1 MALTG
6 LQIYKLLP
14 RTNCGECGPPTCLA
28 FAMQLAQKKA
38 SLDACPYVSDEA
50 KAALEGAS
58 APPIRLVKIGTDGN
72 ELAVGNE
79 TVLFR
84 HEETFHH
91 PCGIAVAITD
101 ELEGEALD
109 KKIEDINGLW
119 FERVGQTIG
128 VELIAIKDTTGNPQK
143 YTSVAKEIVAKSK
156 KAPILMSFEPNVIR
170 LAAVSA
176 RSKNPLIYAANSEN
190 YQAMANIAKT
200 VKCPLAVCGN
210 GLDEVAD
217 LTEKIK
223 ALGVEDLV
231 IDTGAREPLK
241 VMQDLTQIRRL
252 ALRRSFRSLGYPA
265 ITFIEDEEKQIL
277 QASTY
282 ISKYAGIVVCP
293 GSEPWQILPL
303 LAMRQNIYTDPRVP
317 LQVEPKVYEVG
328 DVTPDSP
335 VLMTTN
341 FSLTYFTVLG
351 EVEASKIP
359 AYILAVDTEG
369 QSVLTAYASEKL
381 TAEGVAK
388 ALNETGMKDKVN
400 HNKIVI
406 PGYVAVMSGK
416 LEEESG
422 WKVLVGPREASALPA
437 YLRQYQN

>member
-72 ELAVGNE
+72 ELAIGNE

-109 KKIEDINGLW
+109 KKIEEINGLW
-119 FERVGQTIG
+119 FDRVGQTIG
-128 VELIAIKDTTGNPQK
+128 VELIAIKDTTGDPKK
-143 YTSVAKEIVAKSK
+143 YSTVVKEVVAKSK
-156 KAPILMSFEPNVIR
+156 QAPILMSSEPNVIR
-170 LAAVSA
+170 LAAASA

-190 YQAMANIAKT
+190 YQAMANVAKM
-200 VKCPLAVCGN
+200 VKCPLAVYGN
-210 GLDEVAD
+210 GLDEVAE
-217 LTEKIK
+217 LTEKIQ

-241 VMQDLTQIRRL
+241 VVDDLTQARRL
-252 ALRRSFRSLGYPA
+252 ALRRTFRPLGYPT
-265 ITFIEDEEKQIL
+265 ITFVEDEEKQIA

-303 LAMRQNIYTDPRVP
+303 LALRQNLYTDPRVP
-317 LQVEPKVYEVG
+317 LQVEPKIYEVG

-341 FSLTYFTVLG
+341 FSLTYFTILG

-369 QSVLTAYASEKL
+369 QSVLTAYSSEKL

-388 ALNETGMKDKVN
+388 MLTETGIKDKVN
-400 HNKIVI
+400 HNKLVI

-437 YLRQYQN
+437 YLRQYE

>member
-38 SLDACPYVSDEA
+38 TLDACPYVSDEA

-72 ELAVGNE
+72 ELAIGNE

-109 KKIEDINGLW
+109 NKIEEINGLW
-119 FERVGQTIG
+119 FDRVGQTIG
-128 VELIAIKDTTGNPQK
+128 VELIAIKDTTGDPKK
-143 YTSVAKEIVAKSK
+143 YSTVVKEVVAKSK
-156 KAPILMSFEPNVIR
+156 QAPILMSSEPNVIR
-170 LAAVSA
+170 LAAASA

-190 YQAMANIAKT
+190 YQAMATVAKM
-200 VKCPLAVCGN
+200 VKCPLAVYGN
-210 GLDEVAD
+210 GLDEVAE

-231 IDTGAREPLK
+231 IDAGAREPLK
-241 VMQDLTQIRRL
+241 VVNDLTQARRL
-252 ALRRSFRSLGYPA
+252 ALRRTFRPLGYPT
-265 ITFIEDEEKQIL
+265 ITFVEDEEKQIS

-303 LAMRQNIYTDPRVP
+303 LALRQNLYTDPRVP
-317 LQVEPKVYEVG
+317 LQVEPQIYEVG

-351 EVEASKIP
+351 EVETSKIP

-369 QSVLTAYASEKL
+369 QSVLTAYSSEKL

-388 ALNETGMKDKVN
+388 ALNETGIKDQVN
-400 HNKIVI
+400 HNNLVI

-437 YLRQYQN
+437 YLRQYE

>member
-58 APPIRLVKIGTDGN
+58 APPIKLVKLGADGN
-72 ELAVGNE
+72 ELEIGNE

-109 KKIEDINGLW
+109 KKIEQINSLW
-119 FERVGQTIG
+119 FDRVGQTIG
-128 VELIAIKDTTGNPQK
+128 VELIAIKDTTGDAKK
-143 YTSVAKEIVAKSK
+143 YADVVKAVVAKSK
-156 KAPILMSFEPNVIR
+156 QTPILMSSEPNVIR
-170 LAAVSA
+170 LAAASA
-176 RSKNPLIYAANSEN
+176 RLKNPLIYAANSEN
-190 YQAMANIAKT
+190 YQAMANIAKM
-200 VKCPLAVCGN
+200 VKCSLAVCGN
-210 GLDEVAD
+210 GLDEVAE

-241 VMQDLTQIRRL
+241 VIDDLTQARRL
-252 ALRRSFRSLGYPA
+252 ALRQTFRPLGYPT
-265 ITFIEDEEKQIL
+265 ITFIEDEENQIL

-303 LAMRQNIYTDPRVP
+303 LTLRQNLYTDPRVP
-317 LQVEPKVYEVG
+317 LQVEPKIYEVG

-369 QSVLTAYASEKL
+369 QSVLTAYSSEKL
-381 TAEGVAK
+381 TPEGVAK
-388 ALNETGMKDKVN
+388 MLNETGMKDKVN

-416 LEEESG
+416 LEGESG
-422 WKVLVGPREASALPA
+422 WDVLVGPREASALPG
-437 YLRQYQN
+437 YLRQYE

>member
-72 ELAVGNE
+72 ELAIGNE

-109 KKIEDINGLW
+109 KKIEEINGLW
-119 FERVGQTIG
+119 FDRVGQTIG
-128 VELIAIKDTTGNPQK
+128 VELIAIKDTTGDPKK
-143 YTSVAKEIVAKSK
+143 YSTVVKEVVAKSK
-156 KAPILMSFEPNVIR
+156 QAPILMSSEPNVIR
-170 LAAVSA
+170 LAAASA

-190 YQAMANIAKT
+190 YQAMANVAKM
-200 VKCPLAVCGN
+200 VKCPLAVYGN
-210 GLDEVAD
+210 GLDEVAE
-217 LTEKIK
+217 LTEKIQ

-241 VMQDLTQIRRL
+241 VVDDLTQARRL
-252 ALRRSFRSLGYPA
+252 ALRRTFRPLGYPT
-265 ITFIEDEEKQIL
+265 ITFVEDEEKQIA

-303 LAMRQNIYTDPRVP
+303 LALRQNLYTDPRVP
-317 LQVEPKVYEVG
+317 LQVEPIVYEVG

-369 QSVLTAYASEKL
+369 QSVLTAYSSEKL

-388 ALNETGMKDKVN
+388 MLNGTGIKDKVN
-400 HNKIVI
+400 HNKLVI

-437 YLRQYQN
+437 YLRQYQ

>member
-6 LQIYKLLP
+6 LEIYKLLP

-38 SLDACPYVSDEA
+38 SLDQCPYVSDEA

-58 APPIRLVKIGTDGN
+58 APPIKLVKIGTDGN
-72 ELAVGNE
+72 ELAIGNE
-79 TVLFR
+79 TVMFR

-109 KKIEDINGLW
+109 KKIEEINNLW

-128 VELIAIKDTTGNPQK
+128 VELIAIKDTTGDPK
-143 YTSVAKEIVAKSK
+143 RYSDVVKTVVAKSK
-156 KAPILMSFEPNVIR
+156 QAPILMSFEPNVIR
-170 LAAVSA
+170 LAAASA
-176 RSKNPLIYAANSEN
+176 RAKNPLIYAANSEN
-190 YQAMANIAKT
+190 YQAMANIAKM

-210 GLDEVAD
+210 GLDEVAE

-231 IDTGAREPLK
+231 IDTGAREPLQ
-241 VMQDLTQIRRL
+241 VINDLTQIRRL
-252 ALRRSFRSLGYPA
+252 ALRQTFRPLGYPT
-265 ITFIEDEEKQIL
+265 ITFVEDEEEQVL

-282 ISKYAGIVVCP
+282 ISKYAGVVVCP
-293 GSEPWQILPL
+293 GDEPWQILPL
-303 LAMRQNIYTDPRVP
+303 LTLRQNLYTDPRVP
-317 LQVEPKVYEVG
+317 LQVEPEVYEVG

-351 EVEASKIP
+351 EVEASKVP

-388 ALNETGMKDKVN
+388 MLNETAVKDQVN
-400 HNKIVI
+400 HNNIII

-437 YLRQYQN
+437 YLRQYAS